1 MLVHLSVRDVVLID
15 QLELEFD
22 DGLCALTGETG
33 AGKSILLDALG
44 LVLGRR
50 AEVSLVRKGAQRA
63 AVAATFRFSLG
74 HPALAFVEQMGIES
88 EGEIVV
94 RRTINLEGRSR
105 GFVNDQPVTVAYLA
119 ELGSL
124 LVEVHGQN
132 DRLGLLDQ
140 RVHREVVDVAGNH
153 EDLCA
158 EVKLA
163 YKNWLHAKQK
173 LDAARELADDSRL
186 QEEVLRKD
194 LSELEGLSP
203 KPGEEE
209 ELTKLRSLLKESTSI
224 AESLVVAH
232 AQLGDGEGGSIEAR
246 VAIARRAIDAK
257 ADVSAG
263 YLDELLQSLDRLS
276 IELSE
281 TLAVMENINGKLDAD
296 PQRLSEV
303 DERLFLL
310 RGLAAKHKV
319 TIDDLGN
326 IRTSLQNEVNK
337 IASVDQQVEV
347 AAANL
352 EGSEVSLTNLISKLH
367 IARTRTGQKLDM
379 GVMQEVRDLNMEGVK
394 FKTSIQKLP
403 KEQWSENGGD
413 KISFEVSTAPGLAPG
428 PIYKVASG
436 GELSRFMLALRV
448 VIAASAPTKTLV
460 FDEIDAGIGGAVA
473 DSVGQRLS
481 RLAGTVQVLV
491 VTHQP
496 QIAVQAKRH
505 FKVFKGVNEG
515 KAVTE
520 IEQLTAGGCIEEIAR
535 MLAGE
540 MITEEARAA
549 AKRLLQEAR

>member
-1 MLVHLSVRDVVLID
+1 MLVHLSVHDVVLIE

-22 DGLCALTGETG
+22 NGLCALTGETG

-50 AEVSLVRKGAQRA
+50 ADVSLVRKGAQRA

-74 HPALAFVEQMGIES
+74 HPALVFVEQMGIES
-88 EGEIVV
+88 EGEIVI

-105 GFVNDQPVTVAYLA
+105 AFVNDQPVTVAYLA
-119 ELGSL
+119 DLGSL

-140 RVHREVVDVAGNH
+140 RVHRAVLDIAGNH
-153 EDLCA
+153 GDLCA

-163 YKNWLHAKQK
+163 YKNWAHAKQK
-173 LDAARELADDSRL
+173 LDAARELAEEGRL
-186 QEEVLRKD
+186 QEEALRRD

-224 AESLVVAH
+224 SESLAAAH
-232 AQLGDGEGGSIEAR
+232 AQLGDGEGGSIEVR
-246 VAIARRAIDAK
+246 VAMARRAIDAK
-257 ADVSAG
+257 ADVSGG
-263 YLDELLQSLDRLS
+263 YLNELLQSLDRLS
-276 IELSE
+276 IELTE
-281 TLAVMENINGKLDAD
+281 TLTVMESVGGKLDAD

-303 DERLFLL
+303 EERLFLL
-310 RGLAAKHKV
+310 KELAVKHAVSIDGLEEV
-319 TIDDLGN
+319 Q
-326 IRTSLQNEVNK
+326 IRLETELK
-337 IASVDQQVEV
+337 KMGSVDQQVKEEE
-347 AAANL
+347 ANVKAGEIRL
-352 EGSEVSLTNLISKLH
+352 SNLISKLH
-367 IARTRTGQKLDM
+367 LARMKTGQKLDL
-379 GVMQEVRDLNMEGVK
+379 GVMQEVHDLKMEGVK
-394 FKTSIQKLP
+394 FNTSIQELP

-448 VIAASAPTKTLV
+448 VIADSAPIKTLV
-460 FDEIDAGIGGAVA
+460 FDEIDTGIGGAVA

-481 RLAGTVQVLV
+481 RLAGNVQVLV

-496 QIAVQAKRH
+496 QIAVQARRH
-505 FKVFKGVNEG
+505 FKVFKDLHGGEAITGV
-515 KAVTE
+515 
-520 IEQLTAGGCIEEIAR
+520 EQLTAAGCIEEIAR

-549 AKRLLQEAR
+549 AKRLMHEAR

>member
-1 MLVHLSVRDVVLID
+1 
-15 QLELEFD
+15 
-22 DGLCALTGETG
+22 
-33 AGKSILLDALG
+33 

-74 HPALAFVEQMGIES
+74 HPALAFVEQMGIEC
-88 EGEIVV
+88 EGEIVI

-105 GFVNDQPVTVAYLA
+105 GFVNDQPVTVACLA

-140 RVHREVVDVAGNH
+140 RVHREVLDVAGNH

-163 YKNWLHAKQK
+163 YKNWVHAKQN

-203 KPGEEE
+203 RLGEEE

-224 AESLVVAH
+224 AESLVAAH

-257 ADVSAG
+257 SDVSAG

-326 IRTSLQNEVNK
+326 VLTFLQNEVNK
-337 IASVDQQVEV
+337 IGSVDQQVEV

-367 IARTRTGQKLDM
+367 IARTQTGQKLDM
-379 GVMQEVRDLNMEGVK
+379 GVMQEVRELNMEGVK
-394 FKTSIQKLP
+394 FKTSIQNLP

>member
-1 MLVHLSVRDVVLID
+1 M
-15 QLELEFD
+15 
-22 DGLCALTGETG
+22 
-33 AGKSILLDALG
+33 
-44 LVLGRR
+44 
-50 AEVSLVRKGAQRA
+50 
-63 AVAATFRFSLG
+63 AV
-74 HPALAFVEQMGIES
+74 I
-88 EGEIVV
+88 
-94 RRTINLEGRSR
+94 
-105 GFVNDQPVTVAYLA
+105 
-119 ELGSL
+119 
-124 LVEVHGQN
+124 
-132 DRLGLLDQ
+132 
-140 RVHREVVDVAGNH
+140 
-153 EDLCA
+153 
-158 EVKLA
+158 
-163 YKNWLHAKQK
+163 
-173 LDAARELADDSRL
+173 
-186 QEEVLRKD
+186 
-194 LSELEGLSP
+194 
-203 KPGEEE
+203 
-209 ELTKLRSLLKESTSI
+209 
-224 AESLVVAH
+224 
-232 AQLGDGEGGSIEAR
+232 
-246 VAIARRAIDAK
+246 
-257 ADVSAG
+257 
-263 YLDELLQSLDRLS
+263 
-276 IELSE
+276 
-281 TLAVMENINGKLDAD
+281 ENINGKLDAD

-326 IRTSLQNEVNK
+326 VRTFLQNEVNK
-337 IASVDQQVEV
+337 IGSVDQQVEV

-367 IARTRTGQKLDM
+367 IARTRTGQKLDI
-379 GVMQEVRDLNMEGVK
+379 GVMQEIRDLYMEGVK
-394 FKTSIQKLP
+394 FKTSIQNLP

-540 MITEEARAA
+540 MITKEARAA

>member
-1 MLVHLSVRDVVLID
+1 MLVHLSVHDVVLID

-209 ELTKLRSLLKESTSI
+209 ELTKLRSLLKEST
-224 AESLVVAH
+224 
-232 AQLGDGEGGSIEAR
+232 
-246 VAIARRAIDAK
+246 
-257 ADVSAG
+257 
-263 YLDELLQSLDRLS
+263 
-276 IELSE
+276 
-281 TLAVMENINGKLDAD
+281 
-296 PQRLSEV
+296 
-303 DERLFLL
+303 
-310 RGLAAKHKV
+310 
-319 TIDDLGN
+319 
-326 IRTSLQNEVNK
+326 
-337 IASVDQQVEV
+337 
-347 AAANL
+347 
-352 EGSEVSLTNLISKLH
+352 
-367 IARTRTGQKLDM
+367 
-379 GVMQEVRDLNMEGVK
+379 
-394 FKTSIQKLP
+394 
-403 KEQWSENGGD
+403 
-413 KISFEVSTAPGLAPG
+413 
-428 PIYKVASG
+428 
-436 GELSRFMLALRV
+436 
-448 VIAASAPTKTLV
+448 
-460 FDEIDAGIGGAVA
+460 
-473 DSVGQRLS
+473 
-481 RLAGTVQVLV
+481 
-491 VTHQP
+491 
-496 QIAVQAKRH
+496 
-505 FKVFKGVNEG
+505 
-515 KAVTE
+515 
-520 IEQLTAGGCIEEIAR
+520 
-535 MLAGE
+535 
-540 MITEEARAA
+540 
-549 AKRLLQEAR
+549 